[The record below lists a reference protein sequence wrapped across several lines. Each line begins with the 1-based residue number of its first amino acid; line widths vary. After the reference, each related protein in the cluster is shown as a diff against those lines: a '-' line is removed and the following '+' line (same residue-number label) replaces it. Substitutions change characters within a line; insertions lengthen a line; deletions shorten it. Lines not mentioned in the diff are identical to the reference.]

1 VLVPSNR
8 PSPVAVVIITRD
20 RTDELLHTLARLHEL
35 DERPQIVVVDQGA
48 RHRAARAVSRRFPA
62 VRIVALAED
71 IGAAGRNVGARAV
84 DAPYVAFCDDDSWWA
99 RGALTRAAALLD
111 AHPRVAVIAARVLLG
126 DDEVLDPAC
135 AAMSTSPLEG
145 AAGLPGRRVLGFV
158 ACGAIVRRTAFLE
171 AGGFRRELG
180 VGGEEQ
186 LLAVDLATR
195 GWDLVY
201 RGDVVAHHHPSPIRN
216 RERRDEQHV
225 RNQLWFAWLR
235 RRHGAALRISREAVR
250 AAATQRAA
258 RIGLLRALSG
268 ARWALANRRPVS
280 ASLEGDLRRLDTER
294 SALGTVQRAQ

>member
-48 RHRAARAVSRRFPA
+48 RHETVEAVRGRFPA

-99 RGALTRAAALLD
+99 RGALARAAALLD
-111 AHPRVAVIAARVLLG
+111 AHPRVALVAARVLLG
-126 DDEVLDPAC
+126 DDQVLDPAC
-135 AAMSTSPLEG
+135 AAMSRSPLAG
-145 AAGLPGRRVLGFV
+145 ASGLPGRRVLGFV
-158 ACGAIVRRTAFLE
+158 ACGAIVRRTAFLQ
-171 AGGFRRELG
+171 AGGFHRQLG
-180 VGGEEQ
+180 IGGEEQ

-201 RGDVVAHHHPSPIRN
+201 RDDIVAHHHPSPIRN
-216 RERRDEQHV
+216 RRRRDELHV

-235 RRHGAALRISREAVR
+235 RRHRAALRISREAVR
-250 AAATQRAA
+250 AAASQPVA
-258 RIGLLRALSG
+258 RMGLLHALSG

-280 ASLEGDLRRLDTER
+280 ASLEGDLRRLDAER
-294 SALGTVQRAQ
+294 SAL